1 MPRLLRVGAGGEP
14 GVGGGPE
21 VAVDLLPVDHPFVA
35 FAQGARLQR
44 GEIRA
49 RVGFGVAEGE
59 SHLTADDPWEPL
71 ELLFVGP
78 EAHNRRPDRAD
89 AEAVEDVG
97 HVPVVEL
104 LVEEEGEEP
113 ALALPSVLLGPA
125 HGCVAGRIHRLTELL
140 RLRAARA
147 LARAAGAGVPGE
159 PIRPCRSQLLHEGG
173 RAVPGDESAQLIA
186 ELQQVVV
193 VAELDFVCAAS
204 AAACLRV
211 RQAPPPTSSRART
224 RAPCAGGSHPRTA
237 CTRS

>member
-125 HGCVAGRIHRLTELL
+125 HGCVAAAFIASRNFCASGPRAPSLGPPALASL
-140 RLRAARA
+140 ASPSGRAARNSCT
-147 LARAAGAGVPGE
+147 RAGV
-159 PIRPCRSQLLHEGG
+159 RCLAMKARS
-173 RAVPGDESAQLIA
+173 S
-186 ELQQVVV
+186 
-193 VAELDFVCAAS
+193 
-204 AAACLRV
+204 LRNCSK
-211 RQAPPPTSSRART
+211 SS
-224 RAPCAGGSHPRTA
+224 S
-237 CTRS
+237 